1 MILKTLSSV
10 ATGLGRLVE
19 GIFFA
24 PLMLIAVGVGVVL
37 LLADR
42 LSKKRFAEL
51 FCACGTQPQG
61 VPQSPVNWEVKDN
74 K

>member
-1 MILKTLSSV
+1 
-10 ATGLGRLVE
+10 
-19 GIFFA
+19 
-24 PLMLIAVGVGVVL
+24 MLIAVGVGVVL

-42 LSKKRFAEL
+42 LSKKSFAEL